1 MDPLVDYRITIVF
14 LAFLLDVALGDP
26 TWLYHPVRVI
36 GHVIDLLERPAR
48 RLSLIGLKASGAV
61 AVLFLTA
68 AVYTIISMI
77 IGLDGIGIILAV
89 WLAYSGLAL
98 KCLLDEGERVRRF
111 LQAGDVEGARQQL
124 GYLVSRD
131 TSQMEE
137 SDIRRSLAE
146 TLSENFS
153 DGFVAPFFYLVLFG
167 PAAQW
172 AYKAVN
178 TFDSMWG
185 YRNERFRE
193 LGWFAARLD
202 DVLNYVPARLSVLLL
217 MAARLRFGMKL
228 WRDIASDARTMGSPN
243 AGWPMAACAYLI
255 GSRMGGPTVY
265 DGVVKDKPVLGSGGD
280 WGDAQLETLRVTLL
294 RAGWIALGCALL
306 LLTFFI

>member
-1 MDPLVDYRITIVF
+1 MDPLVDYRIIIVF

-61 AVLFLTA
+61 AVLFLTV
-68 AVYTIISMI
+68 AVYAIISIML
-77 IGLDGIGIILAV
+77 GLDGIGIILAV

-98 KCLLDEGERVRRF
+98 KCLLDEGERVRR
-111 LQAGDVEGARQQL
+111 LLHAGDVEGARRQL

-131 TSQMEE
+131 TSQMDE

-153 DGFVAPFFYLVLFG
+153 DGFVAPFFYLALFG

-172 AYKAVN
+172 AYKTVN

-217 MAARLRFGMKL
+217 MAARLRFGIKL
-228 WRDIASDARTMGSPN
+228 WREVAMDARTMESPN

-265 DGVVKDKPVLGSGGD
+265 DGIVKDKPVLGSGGD
-280 WGDAQLETLRVTLL
+280 WGDAQLETLRITLL
-294 RAGWIALGCALL
+294 RAGWIALGCAFL